1 MLGDAWLPEEEV
13 EDDGGCEAHGSC
25 SVTLVLLSPLQSQSV
40 AWRRGRAGLP
50 HNTSKKKTKKQIL
63 GHNIF
68 LSCLSLISILV
79 TKSGVWKGKVQMRA
93 RMRLDGDNDM
103 VVTSLSLSLS
113 LVSRPSDRTGIYY

>member
-1 MLGDAWLPEEEV
+1 MVVVRLMAHVPSLSSYCLHSSPSQWRGGEGGQACLTTLP
-13 EDDGGCEAHGSC
+13 
-25 SVTLVLLSPLQSQSV
+25 
-40 AWRRGRAGLP
+40 R
-50 HNTSKKKTKKQIL
+50 KKQKKQIL